1 LPMSSA
7 IFTWATASPRAD
19 RIISVTSHNVGE
31 TQWFELDGIE
41 PAASFSWIEY
51 VKGVA
56 AELEDFGIALCG
68 ADILID
74 SDIPLGAGL
83 SSSASLELAVAKALL
98 SIAGATVAGP
108 ELAKLCQRAE
118 HRYAGVHCGIMDQ
131 YTLNCAEEGHALLLD
146 CRSLDVVQVP
156 IPPAFGFVLTDS
168 GVKHRLP
175 DGQYNSRADECAA
188 AVEILGRDVPEIE
201 SLRDV
206 RTDVLEANKSALG
219 GVLFRRCRHV
229 LSENERVH
237 RAVQAIGNRDI
248 GDLGALLN
256 DCHDSLRDDFEVSCD
271 ELESLVAVA
280 NASDGVLGSR
290 MVGAGFG
297 GCVLSVCQSADAAA
311 VAKEIGASY
320 EAITGTRPW
329 QHIVQ
334 PAAPAVV
341 VDQA

>member
-1 LPMSSA
+1 
-7 IFTWATASPRAD
+7 
-19 RIISVTSHNVGE
+19 
-31 TQWFELDGIE
+31 
-41 PAASFSWIEY
+41 
-51 VKGVA
+51 
-56 AELEDFGIALCG
+56 
-68 ADILID
+68 
-74 SDIPLGAGL
+74 
-83 SSSASLELAVAKALL
+83 
-98 SIAGATVAGP
+98 
-108 ELAKLCQRAE
+108 
-118 HRYAGVHCGIMDQ
+118 MDQ